1 MTYIN
6 NISNALLLMEMP
18 QINDYHSKSMMDE
31 LGDERRKILNNS
43 HSSSTKEYDTK
54 VGSVFSQKHS
64 DIKSYYHMVGGNIQ
78 EFSDIKIIDK
88 F

>member
-1 MTYIN
+1 
-6 NISNALLLMEMP
+6 MEMP

-64 DIKSYYHMVGGNIQ
+64 DIKSYYHIWLVVIFKNFQIL
-78 EFSDIKIIDK
+78 KIIDK